1 MVNVIKGIAIV
12 SLLVTITGCSFYDV
26 KERVSN
32 GWKIVTSP
40 NTYSYTLNDDG
51 SFTTYIKLTGDK

>member
-12 SLLVTITGCSFYDV
+12 SVLVTITGCSFYDV
-26 KERVSN
+26 KERVNN
-32 GWKIVTSP
+32 GWNVVINP

-51 SFTTYIKLTGDK
+51 SYTTYVKLTEY